1 MALIKTNARSASALD
16 ATILTGN
23 LPAISGASLTGLT
36 SGLTESD
43 MWVLTANITGDTE
56 PITTFSRVDDDGQG
70 HMGTGMSHS
79 SGNFTFPSTGFW
91 LVTFDANF
99 SINGDDRAV
108 YAMIRATTD
117 NGSAWNETGYSSA
130 FIQQTSSNWTGSSAS
145 TQAIVDVADTSND
158 KVAFRIDA
166 SNSSTQTEG
175 DTNQTTTGVT
185 FIRLGDT

>member
-16 ATILTGN
+16 ATILTGI

-91 LVTFDANF
+91 YVQFTASYYRPQSDSICHL
-99 SINGDDRAV
+99 SINTD
-108 YAMIRATTD
+108 TTRNENIARSYEGVPD
-117 NGSAWNETGYSSA
+117 SNEYSTASINCLLDITDLAHGVSFAWTNA
-130 FIQQTSSNWTGSSAS
+130 GSSGGAS
-145 TQAIVDVADTSND
+145 SGVILGADGN
-158 KVAFRIDA
+158 
-166 SNSSTQTEG
+166 NL
-175 DTNQTTTGVT
+175 TTVW
-185 FIRLGDT
+185 FAKLGDT